1 MQFTSGGKIIKK
13 IIKISTAAVVAIVLI
28 PIVMSVVLLI
38 PPVQTRIAQS
48 IASRLSEKYNAEI
61 SVGRVWFIPLSR
73 LIINDVIIKDQQH
86 DTLASIDQLTASI
99 DLFAISNKKIKIHY
113 LIADSPKVHIKE
125 MAGKFNFSFLID
137 SSPKDTTEWMW
148 QIETTSVEMKNGI
161 CNIDLMDTSKTVV
174 TGFNPS
180 HLRISNLNFVAKQIF
195 LNADTF
201 GINLQK
207 LAFDEQSGFSIKK
220 SRLKLSGGK
229 QGLHT
234 NNVRVETGESIIRI
248 DSCSIHYPDNQ
259 DSSRWTTQTEFNI
272 QLLPSLISPNDF
284 ALFANVNKLSINPLT
299 VSGQFSGTIANLKGK
314 NVELSYGEQT
324 FFKTN
329 FDVMGLPEIDET
341 FVFIDINELQTH
353 TSEINSILNAFP
365 DIKDQQ
371 LPLMASRL
379 GKIKYKGNFTGY
391 LNDIVAYGMFQT
403 NLGMIQTDL
412 GVKYTDRMNYSGSLR
427 TIGFNVGEM
436 LDMTD
441 QMGKITMKMTVNGS
455 HQSND
460 NYFAYLQGNIDSVSV
475 RNYTYHNIELNG
487 LFANHKFD
495 GQVEMS
501 DPNGQLSFSG
511 NVDFSKENSNF
522 NFYARLRNI
531 CPDKLNIVPEL
542 KDTKIS
548 LDLISNFEAGNL
560 DDMVGFIRLNNGLIQ
575 NPKQTLRIDSIVVN
589 ASRSGDQKRLTIN
602 SDLLNAHI
610 SGKYNFIYI
619 QNELHN
625 LISYYLPAIQSKKGN
640 TTSYD
645 HNNFTFSLNLKKLG
659 RALTFFDPNI
669 ELSETGSIQGSLN
682 SSKHQINIETD
693 IPRFKYRNAEGT
705 DLHVSVNSNGQLN
718 TSIGLSNLRLFD
730 LMNLN
735 NFSTTH
741 SANKNQLISNITWNN
756 RKDVLN
762 EGVIQ
767 STSTFSR
774 ADTNMVIAINLQPS
788 RIVVNDSLW
797 NIRPSTITLS
807 SGNYTIDNF
816 RIWHANQQFVADGSI
831 KKDGNDGLSGY
842 IRDINLDEVL
852 KNLDMDNVAIAGNL
866 NGEFKASNLLVAPSI
881 IGEININDLS
891 FNNSLMGDLTISS
904 SWGEKDNS
912 LIIDTRLMKDGNEKL
927 SGGGYYSI
935 NNNTIAY
942 EGIANQLDIDFV
954 SYYVEGVMNNF
965 KGQASGIVNLN
976 GSISEPVLTAK
987 VNVDNGKFDVDFLKT
1002 SYTIQDSAFLEP
1014 NRIVFRNM
1022 TLRDKHK
1029 HKGTF
1034 NGDIKHNHFSNLQFN
1049 LNINTNNM
1057 LVLDTK
1063 EKDNPSYYGTIYST
1077 ALMQLTGSADLV
1089 NIGVNGRTMPNT
1101 YFYIPIKD
1109 NAEVSSNSFIRF
1121 ASPKDE
1127 KSTTAQEV
1135 QTQKSGLEMV
1145 LNLDVTP
1152 DAKTQIIFDARSG
1165 DILKGIGT
1173 GEIQLKI
1180 DRYQNLSIYGDYV
1193 FEEGD
1198 YLFSLQNLINKK
1210 FIINKGSRLRWDGDP
1225 YNAII
1230 NLDAAYKLRAN
1241 LYDLVGA
1248 TLNDPTSSSE
1258 LKKRVPITCN
1268 LSLSDRLKKPNIK
1281 LGIETPSL
1289 DQAGQNFIKEYI
1301 PSEEEMNRQVLSLLV
1316 INRFYSPEQQNTAD
1330 QGQSRGVNNTA
1341 LVTTTEMLSN
1351 QLNHWLSQI
1360 TSDVDVGISYRP
1372 GDEITSREMEVAL
1385 STQFFNDR
1393 LTLNG
1398 NFGYSEYP
1406 TETKTNNLIGD
1417 FDMNLKLNPSGTLR
1431 AHAYTKTNNDI
1442 LNSTTSP
1449 TKQGVGLTFRQE
1461 FDNWVA
1467 LMKKY
1472 LAILNGDERK
1482 KKQTEVEEE

>member
-1 MQFTSGGKIIKK
+1 M
-13 IIKISTAAVVAIVLI
+13 VAILLV
-28 PIVMSVVLLI
+28 PIVISVVLLI
-38 PPVQTRIAQS
+38 PPVQTKIAQN
-48 IASRLSEKYNAEI
+48 IASRLSEQYKTDI
-61 SVGRVWFIPLSR
+61 SVGRVWFIPMSR

-86 DTLASIDQLTASI
+86 DTLASIDKLSASI

-113 LIADSPKVHIKE
+113 LIADSPTVNIKE
-125 MAGKFNFSFLID
+125 MAGEFNFSFLID
-137 SSPKDTTEWMW
+137 TTKKDTTEWLW
-148 QIETTSVEMKNGI
+148 HIETASIEINKGI
-161 CNIDLMDTSKTVV
+161 CNIDMLDTAKTVV
-174 TGFNPS
+174 AGFNPS
-180 HLRISNLNFVAKQIF
+180 HLRISDLNFVAKQIF
-195 LNADTF
+195 FNTDTF

-207 LAFDEQSGFSIKK
+207 LTLTEQSGIFIKN
-220 SRLKLSGGK
+220 SRLILTGGK
-229 QGLHT
+229 QGLQST
-234 NNVRVETGESIIRI
+234 NVRIETGESIVRI
-248 DSCSIHYPDNQ
+248 DSCGIQYPDNK
-259 DSSRWTTQTEFNI
+259 DKSHWTTQTQFHIN
-272 QLLPSLISPNDF
+272 LLPSLITPSDI
-284 ALFANVNKLSINPLT
+284 ALFVNVNKMAVTPLT
-299 VSGQFSGTIANLKGK
+299 VSGEFSGSIDNLKGK

-329 FDVMGLPEIDET
+329 FDIMGLPDINET
-341 FVFIDINELQTH
+341 FVFLDINELQTH

-365 DIKDQQ
+365 DINGTQ
-371 LPLMASRL
+371 LPLLASRL

-391 LNDIVAYGMFQT
+391 LNDIVAFGTFQT

-412 GVKYTDRMNYSGSLR
+412 GVKNTDRLNYSGSLR
-427 TIGFNVGEM
+427 TIGFNIGEM
-436 LDMTD
+436 LDMPG

-455 HQSND
+455 HQSKD
-460 NYFAYLQGNIDSVSV
+460 NYFAYLQGSIDSVSV
-475 RNYTYHNIELNG
+475 RNYMYHNIELNG

-511 NVDFSKENSNF
+511 NVDFSKEYSNF

-531 CPDKLNIVPEL
+531 RPDKLNILPDI

-548 LDLISNFEAGNL
+548 LDLVSNFEAGNL
-560 DDMVGFIRLNNGLIQ
+560 DDMVGFIRLNNGVIQ
-575 NPKQTLRIDSIVVN
+575 RPDQTLHIDSIVVN
-589 ASRSGDQKRLTIN
+589 ATRTEDKKRLTIN
-602 SDLLNAHI
+602 SDLLDAHI

-619 QNELHN
+619 QNELQN
-625 LISYYLPAIQSKKGN
+625 LITYYLPAIKTKKSN
-640 TTSYD
+640 PALD
-645 HNNFTFSLNLKKLG
+645 DRNNFTFSLSLKKLG
-659 RALTFFDPNI
+659 RALTFLDPNI
-669 ELSETGSIQGSLN
+669 ELSESGSIQGSLN
-682 SSKHQINIETD
+682 SAKHLINIETD
-693 IPRFKYRNAEGT
+693 IPRFKYHSAEGT

-730 LMNLN
+730 LMNLK
-735 NFSTTH
+735 NFSTSH
-741 SANKNQLISNITWNN
+741 SAVKNQLTSNITWNN

-774 ADTNMVIAINLQPS
+774 EDTNMVASINLMPS

-797 NIRPSTITLS
+797 NIRPSAITLS
-807 SGNYTIDNF
+807 SGNYAIDNF
-816 RIWHANQQFVADGSI
+816 RIWHANQQFVVDGSI
-831 KKDGNDGLSGY
+831 KKEGNDGLSGY

-852 KNLDMDNVAIAGNL
+852 KNLEMDNVAIAGNL
-866 NGEFKASNLLVAPSI
+866 NGEFKASNLLNAPSI
-881 IGEININDLS
+881 VGDININQLQ
-891 FNNSLMGDLTISS
+891 FNHSLLGDLTISS
-904 SWGEKDNS
+904 SWGEKDNA
-912 LIIDTRLMKDGNEKL
+912 LIIDTRLVKEGNEKL
-927 SGGGYYSI
+927 TGGGYYSI
-935 NNNTIAY
+935 NDNTISY
-942 EGIANQLDIDFV
+942 EGIVNQVDIDFV
-954 SYYVEGVMNNF
+954 SYYINGIMDNF

-976 GSISEPVLTAK
+976 GPITAPVLTAR
-987 VNVDNGKFDVDFLKT
+987 VNVDNGRFDVAFLKT
-1002 SYTIQDSAFLEP
+1002 SYTIQDSAFMEP

-1022 TLRDKHK
+1022 TIRDKHK

-1034 NGDIKHNHFSNLQFN
+1034 NGDIKHNNFSNLEFN
-1049 LNINTNNM
+1049 LNINANNM
-1057 LVLDTK
+1057 LALDTK
-1063 EKDNPSYYGTIYST
+1063 EKDNPTYFGTIYAT
-1077 ALMQLTGSADLV
+1077 AMMQLTGTSDLV
-1089 NIGVNGRTMPNT
+1089 NIGVNARTMPNT
-1101 YFYIPIKD
+1101 HFYIPIKD
-1109 NAEVSSNSFIRF
+1109 NAEVTSNSFIRF
-1121 ASPKDE
+1121 AAPKNAE
-1127 KSTTAQEV
+1127 SSTTKEE
-1135 QTQKSGLEMV
+1135 QTPESKLEMV
-1145 LNLDVTP
+1145 LNVDVTP

-1165 DILKGIGT
+1165 DILKGIGA

-1230 NLDAAYKLRAN
+1230 NLEAAYKLRAN

-1289 DQAGQNFIKEYI
+1289 DQTGQNFIKEYI

-1316 INRFYSPEQQNTAD
+1316 MNRFYSPEQQNTTD
-1330 QGQSRGVNNTA
+1330 QSQSRGVNNTA

-1398 NFGYSEYP
+1398 NLGYSEYP

-1449 TKQGVGLTFRQE
+1449 NKQGVGLTFRQE